1 MAEAPKD
8 RAAAIRTWLMK
19 APRPHTV
26 RVFGKDAREYDCE
39 IKSGAAWSDTAVS
52 IASLEPV
59 RLEAM
64 SAEGK
69 LLRAVV
75 VDSLIEKEEQ
85 AAAHAQ
91 TVFQAFQSTDPETQR
106 IIVFAQ
112 LIERAHERATTAI
125 QETVGV
131 AFGKMQEICDSLA
144 QQAATDRGSANELTL
159 GIRQLIIQQAQE
171 AAERLTEPE
180 TSPLEKMA
188 ESFMSG
194 QAMAQAEQPAA
205 AAAAKPTNGKH

>member
-19 APRPHTV
+19 APRPASV
-26 RVFGKDAREYDCE
+26 RIFAKDGREYDVD
-39 IKSGAAWSDTAVS
+39 IKAGAAWSDTAVS
-52 IASLEPV
+52 IAALEPV
-59 RLEAM
+59 RMEAN

-112 LIERAHERATTAI
+112 LLERAHDRATSAI

-171 AAERLTEPE
+171 AAERLQEPE

-188 ESFMSG
+188 ESFLSG
-194 QAMAQAEQPAA
+194 QELAKAQEQQPAT
-205 AAAAKPTNGKH
+205 KPTNGKH

>member
-1 MAEAPKD
+1 MTDAAPKD
-8 RAAAIRTWLMK
+8 RAAVIRTWLMK
-19 APRPHTV
+19 APRPNNV
-26 RVFGKDAREYDCE
+26 RIFSKDGREYDVE

-52 IASLEPV
+52 IAALEPV
-59 RLEAM
+59 RLEAN
-64 SAEGK
+64 STEGK

-75 VDSLIEKEEQ
+75 VDTLLEKEE
-85 AAAHAQ
+85 AAAQHQA

-112 LIERAHERATTAI
+112 LIERAHDRATEAI
-125 QETVGV
+125 RDTVGV

-144 QQAATDRGSANELTL
+144 TQAATDRGSANELTL

-171 AAERLTEPE
+171 AAEQLQAPE
-180 TSPLEKMA
+180 SSPLEKMA

-194 QAMAQAEQPAA
+194 QQMAQAEAQAA
-205 AAAAKPTNGKH
+205 PKPNGKHP